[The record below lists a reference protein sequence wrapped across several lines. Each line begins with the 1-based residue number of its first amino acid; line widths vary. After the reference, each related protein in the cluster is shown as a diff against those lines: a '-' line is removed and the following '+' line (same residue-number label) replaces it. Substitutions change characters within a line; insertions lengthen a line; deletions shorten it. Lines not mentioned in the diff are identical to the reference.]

1 MIRPATEKDIPA
13 MLAIY
18 GPYVEHST
26 ATFEYDVPCTREFTR
41 RFYTITAQFPWLVW
55 EEEGEL
61 LGYAYAS
68 APYERAAF
76 RWCAEPTVYLRP
88 EARGR
93 EIAKKLYM
101 VLEEILKWQGYV
113 VLYAL
118 ITAENEPSVRF
129 HEKMG
134 YVIKGDFPGCGFKH
148 GRWLGLYW
156 MEKRLKIVE
165 SPSAFPCSWLSIVQD
180 AERFRNILGS
190 LSLS

>member
-1 MIRPATEKDIPA
+1 MHLLESGEMYLESILQLSQKQANVRSIDISEYMGYSKPSVSRAMGLLRNGGYIQVDKD
-13 MLAIY
+13 
-18 GPYVEHST
+18 G
-26 ATFEYDVPCTREFTR
+26 F
-41 RFYTITAQFPWLVW
+41 ITLTD
-55 EEEGEL
+55 
-61 LGYAYAS
+61 S
-68 APYERAAF
+68 
-76 RWCAEPTVYLRP
+76 
-88 EARGR
+88 GR
-93 EIAKKLYM
+93 EIAQKLYM
-101 VLEEILKWQGYV
+101 VLEEILKRQGYV